1 MNQSAYMLKSSL
13 FKIRNGIMYS
23 KVFMQDSHRIKNMLH
38 DLNLDSKDVKL
49 IYASN
54 RISKIQ
60 ISETF
65 ALK

>member
-1 MNQSAYMLKSSL
+1 
-13 FKIRNGIMYS
+13 MYS